1 MFTARNVAVL
11 AMMAMAPIASV
22 FSPAKAEPPAIKI
35 GVLASQSGVLAI
47 VGERISQGVTLAVD
61 QINTAGGILGRKVD
75 AIIRDDETNPD
86 SAVRLT
92 RRLVQQENVLALFG
106 PNHGGAAIAVSN
118 EAKKMKT
125 LFFPWAATE
134 EMNTTNCGRYVWR
147 VGGNAQQTSRSG
159 AVIAERLGLTKW
171 ATISSDY
178 SYGRSVVNQFTGYLK
193 ELQPQTKLIYQG
205 WPKLGEEDY
214 SPYISNISKD
224 KPEAVFVGLF
234 GADVVKFLRQARSF
248 GLLDQVKVFTDTGAN
263 QVVLDALGEAAP
275 FGHWASARYLPNFP
289 DTAANRDFVRR
300 FRERFNVSPDMA
312 AEEAYAAVMVFAEAV
327 RRAGVADKEKIIDS
341 LGALA
346 YNSPKGWVV
355 MRPSDHQGWQSSFWG
370 VVGKNESGAPVLTKV
385 QTISPIQAE
394 LPDESSGQS
403 CRQN

>member
-1 MFTARNVAVL
+1 MSTARKL
-11 AMMAMAPIASV
+11 AASIAIALAPIVSAS
-22 FSPAKAEPPAIKI
+22 SLIAAEAPAIKL
-35 GVLASQSGVLAI
+35 GVMASLSGVLAI

-61 QINTAGGILGRKVD
+61 EVNASGGLLDRKVE

-86 SAVRLT
+86 SAVRLA
-92 RRLVQQENVLALFG
+92 RRLVQQENVLAIFG
-106 PNHGGAAIAVSN
+106 PNHGGAAIAVGN

-125 LFFPWAATE
+125 PFFPWAATE

-171 ATISSDY
+171 ATVSSDY
-178 SYGRSVVNQFTGYLK
+178 SYGRSVVNQFANYLK
-193 ELQPQTKLIYQG
+193 ELQPQTSLVYQG

-214 SPYISNISKD
+214 SPYISNISKA

-263 QVVLDALGEAAP
+263 QVVLDALGEEAP
-275 FGHWASARYLPNFP
+275 FGQWASARYLPNFP

-300 FRERFNVSPDMA
+300 FRERFNVLPDMA

-327 RRAGVADKEKIIDS
+327 RRAGVVDKEKIIDS

-370 VVGKNESGAPVLTKV
+370 VIGRSNSGAPVLTKV

-394 LPDESSGQS
+394 LPDEGSGQG
-403 CRQN
+403 CKPN

>member
-1 MFTARNVAVL
+1 MSTARKL
-11 AMMAMAPIASV
+11 AASIAIALAPIVSAS
-22 FSPAKAEPPAIKI
+22 SLIAAEAPAIKL
-35 GVLASQSGVLAI
+35 GVMASLSGVLAI

-61 QINTAGGILGRKVD
+61 EVNASGGLLDRKVE

-86 SAVRLT
+86 SAVRLA
-92 RRLVQQENVLALFG
+92 RRLVQQENVLAIFG
-106 PNHGGAAIAVSN
+106 PNHGGAAIAVGN

-125 LFFPWAATE
+125 PFFPWAATE

-171 ATISSDY
+171 ATVSSDY
-178 SYGRSVVNQFTGYLK
+178 SYGRSVVNQFANYLK
-193 ELQPQTKLIYQG
+193 ELQPQTSLVYQG

-214 SPYISNISKD
+214 SPYISNISKA

-263 QVVLDALGEAAP
+263 QVVLDALGEEAP
-275 FGHWASARYLPNFP
+275 FGQWASARYLPNFP

-300 FRERFNVSPDMA
+300 FRERFNVLPDMA

-370 VVGKNESGAPVLTKV
+370 VIGRSNSGAPVLTKV

-394 LPDESSGQS
+394 FPDESSGQG
-403 CRQN
+403 CKPN